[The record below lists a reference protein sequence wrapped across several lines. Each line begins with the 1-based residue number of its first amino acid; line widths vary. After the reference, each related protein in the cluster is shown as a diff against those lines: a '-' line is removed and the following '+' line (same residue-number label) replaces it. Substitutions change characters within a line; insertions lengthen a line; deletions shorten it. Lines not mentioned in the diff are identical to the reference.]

1 MDTRN
6 KPWKGADDL
15 GGVPLRSHM
24 IRLALA
30 RVSSTAATTVMVL
43 D

>member
-1 MDTRN
+1 M
-6 KPWKGADDL
+6 
-15 GGVPLRSHM
+15 PLRSHM
-24 IRLALA
+24 IRLVLA